1 MLPPLTAVVWCLFA
15 ETLCREDIEAM
26 EEKKF
31 TRSTTDKMIAGV
43 CGGLAAY
50 FGIDTVIVRVLFVL
64 FGLAGGPGVLL
75 YIILWIVMPEDT
87 GGMTVQPPTDTPSG
101 E

>member
-1 MLPPLTAVVWCLFA
+1 
-15 ETLCREDIEAM
+15 M
-26 EEKKF
+26 EEKKLV
-31 TRSTTDKMIAGV
+31 RSTTDKMIAGV

-50 FGIDTVIVRVLFVL
+50 FGIDTVIVRILFVL

-75 YIILWIVMPEDT
+75 YIILWVVMPEDT
-87 GGMTVQPPTDTPSG
+87 SGMTTPPPTDTPSG